1 MHISGGTVFFLSWL
15 LFLLFF
21 TLGPKSE
28 LVKFCDTT
36 RISSYI
42 RYDCAEPVPS
52 RSAAVLWCYALPIFL
67 AMGQDSLSK
76 SMSCPQLSST
86 SCSKGAG

>member
-1 MHISGGTVFFLSWL
+1 MYKKYNAYVWRNRFFSTLG
-15 LFLLFF
+15 FFFLFF

-42 RYDCAEPVPS
+42 CYDCAEPVPS
-52 RSAAVLWCYALPIFL
+52 HSAAVLWRYVLPIFL
-67 AMGQDSLSK
+67 AMG
-76 SMSCPQLSST
+76 
-86 SCSKGAG
+86 